1 MTRRSSLSD
10 NSALRL
16 ADASRDYS
24 NQMLFLTASLLYASP
39 DYRFTNT
46 LRVAYNVCET
56 CRRERNLMYILLITC
71 NLFIIFLNS
80 Q

>member
-1 MTRRSSLSD
+1 MTRHSSLSD

-56 CRRERNLMYILLITC
+56 ERNLMYILLITC

-80 Q
+80 